1 MTPRQKFL
9 TEVWLEG
16 SKRSVIRMVELSDK
30 AQDSGLDGAELAE
43 YEGMLAE
50 KQRLFR
56 EYVIDIRS
64 T

>member
-9 TEVWLEG
+9 TEVWKAESIRSGVRMLELC
-16 SKRSVIRMVELSDK
+16 EK
-30 AQDSGLDGAELAE
+30 AQDSGLDEAELAE

-50 KQRLFR
+50 NVRLFR
-56 EYVIDIRS
+56 EYLMAIRA